1 MSDKELRRNGSGY
14 VNPTAY
20 AAMRTM
26 DATVGGIAVQ
36 AGSIWRA
43 MFGNVPRLLVVIATH
58 YEYATILVLHEEA
71 KTSRIVGFTTL
82 SGEEYYGFP
91 DMVSYKFYADFD
103 TLEGQLTPDAFDLLL
118 CKTAESLGLHRPM
131 FASIDEMHEMGRQ
144 NKTAEM
150 KAQIVDL
157 GNRNKELEAELAKLK
172 TECTPADDAQQEI
185 ARLTAQ
191 RDLYKEEYKELLASL
206 IGK

>member
-14 VNPTAY
+14 VDPTAY

-103 TLEGQLTPDAFDLLL
+103 TLEGQLTPDAFNLLL
-118 CKTAESLGLHRPM
+118 DKTAESLGL
-131 FASIDEMHEMGRQ
+131 RQ
-144 NKTAEM
+144 IAPVIADQVAECWG
-150 KAQIVDL
+150 KVDRLRAQNEGL
-157 GNRNKELEAELAKLK
+157 QERNNALEAELEKLK
-172 TECTPADDAQQEI
+172 TERAPADGAQQEI

-191 RDLYKEEYKELLASL
+191 RDLYKEEYKELLDSL

>member
-1 MSDKELRRNGSGY
+1 
-14 VNPTAY
+14 
-20 AAMRTM
+20 M

-118 CKTAESLGLHRPM
+118 NKTAESLGLRQT
-131 FASIDEMHEMGRQ
+131 ASVIADQVAECWDKMDRLRAQ
-144 NKTAEM
+144 NEGL
-150 KAQIVDL
+150 QE
-157 GNRNKELEAELAKLK
+157 RNKELEAELVKLK